1 MKKAII
7 YTRISRKDQSNF
19 SLPGQDKHLKE
30 FARELGVEII
40 ASFADKGRSAKNF
53 DRPDWQKLEAFIIEH
68 HKNVDYLLIIK
79 YDRLIRN
86 VAQGLQKIEM
96 LEQKYHII
104 ILSFFE
110 RMFIDYDSP
119 FYFKQRADILVA
131 AEFELRI
138 IRDRTMFGIHSALSL
153 GRFINHAPV
162 GYKNARDEK
171 NEPII
176 VIDKEKAPVI
186 RMIFSMYLAGS
197 AIKEIQLAAKRAG
210 LRMRGHS
217 AIQCILRNCVYAGL
231 IYVPAYRKEQS
242 QYKNGIHEAIITEH
256 DWRAVQHLLGNIKQ
270 RVVLNDE
277 VPLRGLLKC
286 HCGKMLTGAKSRSK
300 SGRYY
305 WYYKCNNH
313 TETNLSATKLHA
325 QFDEVLY
332 HLNLRDIH
340 IEYLTEMA
348 TQEMEQQLQQ
358 REKNIEDFKRELA
371 GTLNNIERLEEKFIT
386 GNISSDTY
394 RKWHNKYLAA
404 ESAIRYQLSEL
415 ETNSEAK
422 WQLFREQLLR
432 LGNLQAL
439 YNDADLS
446 QKRTFLRQM
455 FNSQLSYVEGIYRTP
470 YILPLFSHNN
480 LILKQKRLLIVEQPQ
495 QKTEEMTTCT
505 RDGS

>member
-1 MKKAII
+1 MKKAIG

-19 SLPGQDKHLKE
+19 SLPGQDRYLKE
-30 FARELGVEII
+30 FARELDVEII
-40 ASFADKGRSAKNF
+40 ASFADKGRSAKDF
-53 DRPDWQKLEAFIIEH
+53 DRPNWQKLEAFIKEH
-68 HKNVDYLLIIK
+68 HKTVDYLLIIK

-162 GYKNARDEK
+162 GYKNSRDEK

-176 VIDKEKAPVI
+176 IIDEEKAHII
-186 RMIFSMYLAGS
+186 RRIFSMYLSGS
-197 AIKEIQLAAKRAG
+197 TIKEIYIAAQYAG
-210 LRMRGHS
+210 LHLKGHS
-217 AIQCILRNCVYAGL
+217 AIQRILSNCVYAGL
-231 IYVPAYRKEQS
+231 IYVPAYRKDPSEH
-242 QYKNGIHEAIITEH
+242 KKGIHEPIITEH
-256 DWRAVQHLLGNIKQ
+256 DWRTVQYRLGKAKPRI
-270 RVVLNDE
+270 VLNNE

-286 HCGKMLTGAKSRSK
+286 HCGKELTAGNSRSK

-313 TETNLSATKLHA
+313 KQINLPAAKLHT
-325 QFDEVLY
+325 QFDEILY
-332 HLNLRDIH
+332 HLSLRNIH
-340 IEYLTEMA
+340 IEYLTDVA
-348 TQEMEQQLQQ
+348 IQEMKQQLQN
-358 REKNIEDFKRELA
+358 REKNMEDLRRELA
-371 GTLNNIERLEEKFIT
+371 GTLNNIDRLEEKFIT
-386 GNISSDTY
+386 GEISSDTY
-394 RKWHNKYLAA
+394 KKWHNKYLAA
-404 ESAIRYQLSEL
+404 ESATRYQLSEL

-422 WQLFREQLLR
+422 WRLFQEQLPR
-432 LGNLQAL
+432 LSSLQTL
-439 YNDADLS
+439 YNDASLS
-446 QKRTFLRQM
+446 EKRIFLRQV
-455 FNSQLSYVEGIYRTP
+455 FNSQLSYDDGIYRTP
-470 YILPLFSHNN
+470 YILPLFSHNI
-480 LILKQKRLLIVEQPQ
+480 LILKQKRLLLIEQPSQ
-495 QKTEEMTTCT
+495 LPEEKLQST